1 MLPPPVPQ
9 FSRSA
14 GFRSRSSSVPMPALS
29 SLTPLKS
36 TMAERHDS
44 NCDQMSLSDAKPAVE
59 TGHLEHALQDGLSQ
73 DDATF
78 LHEFPQTAHRKAFRK
93 VDFRLMPMLM
103 ALYLIANLDRSE
115 YPIPLKQIKQ
125 N

>member
-1 MLPPPVPQ
+1 MPTLP
-9 FSRSA
+9 
-14 GFRSRSSSVPMPALS
+14 
-29 SLTPLKS
+29 SLRPLKPP
-36 TMAERHDS
+36 MAERRDS
-44 NCDQMSLSDAKPAVE
+44 NRDQVSLSDAKPAVE

-73 DDATF
+73 QDAAF

-115 YPIPLKQIKQ
+115 
-125 N
+125 